1 MLIYIQY
8 LTTNNK
14 VIKGTAFYPWITLP
28 KFLIT
33 HLPSNS
39 GVGRDNYHRF
49 LLERSGREGSET
61 LLQNSFIS
69 SSVVPSLLS
78 LPWHRISHHFK
89 PRPVQ
94 TQPCWK
100 ATPDSSHFPPLE
112 NINISHLK
120 SVAFA
125 NTFFLNFIFFF
136 FPFDLAVLYPYFNT
150 EIQDSAV
157 WSMTSNN
164 DKKQP

>member
-1 MLIYIQY
+1 MQYKSIYGKTCIEYLCSYNFKVFNTVNLLHSKYCNQNFCVLLQLYKSKIFASMLIYVQY

-14 VIKGTAFYPWITLP
+14 VIKGTAFYPWIMLP

-39 GVGRDNYHRF
+39 RVGRDNYHRF

-61 LLQNSFIS
+61 LLRNSFIS

-94 TQPCWK
+94 TQPC
-100 ATPDSSHFPPLE
+100 
-112 NINISHLK
+112 
-120 SVAFA
+120 
-125 NTFFLNFIFFF
+125 
-136 FPFDLAVLYPYFNT
+136 
-150 EIQDSAV
+150 
-157 WSMTSNN
+157 
-164 DKKQP
+164 